1 LYRYSLDPSRPD
13 VVGAAVAEV
22 WASLYTTR
30 AVGSRAAAGVGQRG
44 AAMAVLM
51 QQMLVPEVSFIL
63 MTRHPMRD
71 DPNVVGA
78 VQVECS
84 KPI

>member
-1 LYRYSLDPSRPD
+1 
-13 VVGAAVAEV
+13 
-22 WASLYTTR
+22 
-30 AVGSRAAAGVGQRG
+30 VGQRG